1 MLTKKSKYAM
11 KALIY
16 LGQSHDRGPALIS
29 ELADSEAIPKKFL
42 ENILLELKH
51 HGIVHSRKGKG
62 GGYQLAKS
70 PEQVSIGKVVRII
83 DGPLALIPCV
93 SQTAYAKCEEC
104 KDETTCAIRMVMQE
118 VRDATANILDQ
129 TTLADMI
136 RRERAATKAAAGSA
150 AALV

>member
-16 LGQSHDRGPALIS
+16 LGAHRDRGPVLIS
-29 ELADSEAIPKKFL
+29 ELAESEVIPKKFL

-51 HGIVHSRKGKG
+51 HGVVHSRKGKG
-62 GGYQLAKS
+62 GGYQLAKT
-70 PEQVSIGKVVRII
+70 PDQVSIGRIVRII
-83 DGPLALIPCV
+83 DGPLALTPCV

-104 KDETTCAIRMVMQE
+104 KDETTCSIRMVMQQ
-118 VRDATANILDQ
+118 VRDATASILDE

-136 RRERAATKAAAGSA
+136 GREQGAASAANAIAAAH
-150 AALV
+150 V

>member
-16 LGQSHDRGPALIS
+16 LGKCHDRGPVLIS

-70 PEQVSIGKVVRII
+70 PEQVSIGRVVRIL
-83 DGPLALIPCV
+83 DGPLALTPCV

-104 KDETTCAIRMVMQE
+104 KDETTCSIRMVMQE

-129 TTLADMI
+129 TMLADMI
-136 RRERAATKAAAGSA
+136 RREQGAPRAGAVSVPARI
-150 AALV
+150 